1 MLPKDPYI
9 LLSYLNTQLRDHYP
23 SLEEFCAAT
32 DQSLEEIE
40 ATLQKVGCVY
50 DPQGNRFIREKT

>member
-1 MLPKDPYI
+1 MLPRDPYI
-9 LLSYLNTQLRDHYP
+9 LLSYLNTQLRDIYP

-40 ATLQKVGCVY
+40 ETLRRVGYVY
-50 DPQGNRFIREKT
+50 DTQGNRFVRDKG

>member
-9 LLSYLNTQLRDHYP
+9 LLSYLNTQLRDSYP

-32 DQSLEEIE
+32 DQSREEIE
-40 ATLQKVGCVY
+40 ETLRRVGYVY
-50 DPQGNRFIREKT
+50 DAQGNRFVRDKG